1 MHVLIVAFAVLVLI
15 RLLMQRKYADR
26 SLESV
31 GLAIR
36 DEGRAWLLTLAALIG
51 IAILFY
57 VLVLI
62 FGPIPQIHEW

>member
-1 MHVLIVAFAVLVLI
+1 MHVLIVAFGVLVLL

-36 DEGRAWLLTLAALIG
+36 DEGRAWLLTLAALVG
-51 IAILFY
+51 IAILLY